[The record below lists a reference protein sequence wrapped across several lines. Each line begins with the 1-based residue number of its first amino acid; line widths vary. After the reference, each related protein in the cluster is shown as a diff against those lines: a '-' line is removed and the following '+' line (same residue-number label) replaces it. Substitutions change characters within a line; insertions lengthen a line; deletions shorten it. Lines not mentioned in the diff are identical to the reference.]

1 MLEET
6 MNTSGVRGLTIDT
19 LKLFVLFYAD
29 DAVIFSDS
37 RTGLQEGLNVLG
49 EYCQRWKLKL
59 NIEKTKI
66 VVFRA
71 GGRLSG
77 LDSWSYNGTPL
88 EIVNCFTYLGICL
101 SYTGSFAKTQVTL
114 AKQGRKAI
122 FSLKKM
128 VKQFSGLDP
137 IMLCDL
143 FDKLVLPILTYGCE
157 VWGFHPSD
165 AIERV
170 HRDFMRYVLNV
181 KTTTLNEFVYG
192 ELGRLP
198 LCYIRYLRIV
208 KYWFKILQSPNRRLI
223 YKLYNVQKNHM
234 EANVNIVNWVSLLKD
249 FLFRYGFGD
258 VWLFQ
263 GVGDVDNFMIVMKQR
278 IKDVYNQTWHATV
291 QDSRKAITY
300 RTFVHCIQP
309 QVYLKYVHNIKYR
322 SALIRLR
329 LRNNHLRV
337 ETGSWNGPTAIVYH
351 QRICQMCNMNQIEDE
366 YHFVMSC
373 PLYSQLR
380 KMYIPK
386 FYRVRPSMHKFVI
399 LMSSENVKLLNK
411 LGNFACKAF
420 EKRHTVI
427 FN

>member
-1 MLEET
+1 LLYLELVE
-6 MNTSGVRGLTIDT
+6 
-19 LKLFVLFYAD
+19 
-29 DAVIFSDS
+29 
-37 RTGLQEGLNVLG
+37 
-49 EYCQRWKLKL
+49 
-59 NIEKTKI
+59 
-66 VVFRA
+66 
-71 GGRLSG
+71 G
-77 LDSWSYNGTPL
+77 LDSWSYKGTPV

-223 YKLYNVQKNHM
+223 YKLYNLQKNHM

-291 QDSRKAITY
+291 QDSRKAIT
-300 RTFVHCIQP
+300 
-309 QVYLKYVHNIKYR
+309 
-322 SALIRLR
+322 
-329 LRNNHLRV
+329 
-337 ETGSWNGPTAIVYH
+337 E
-351 QRICQMCNMNQIEDE
+351 
-366 YHFVMSC
+366 
-373 PLYSQLR
+373 PLYIVFNHR
-380 KMYIPK
+380 YI
-386 FYRVRPSMHKFVI
+386 
-399 LMSSENVKLLNK
+399 
-411 LGNFACKAF
+411 
-420 EKRHTVI
+420 
-427 FN
+427 